1 MIQIDNEQR
10 DVYHFR
16 LLALLRID
24 DFVKLGDARLFGF
37 VGEAPLARFLGERVA
52 REEEEDEGEAEMED
66 EDSWII
72 LSLCTNTPCLSLHL
86 K

>member
-1 MIQIDNEQR
+1 MRN
-10 DVYHFR
+10 VNHFR

-37 VGEAPLARFLGERVA
+37 VGEAALVTFFCERVEVEGER
-52 REEEEDEGEAEMED
+52 EDEG
-66 EDSWII
+66 SWII
-72 LSLCTNTPCLSLHL
+72 LSLRTNTPCLSLHL